1 MADAATFNPNELV
14 IEKVRAVEEYDPE
27 TKELIGRYT
36 QIEDPSLSLSA
47 DGTDVTDAMGAPIT
61 TFYNAQSGTF
71 GFSNS
76 LFSMDLAASQF
87 GTTKI
92 VATSENKVTVPVSET
107 IEIGSDHTVTLK
119 YVPVGTTGAEVT
131 YVKVINSD
139 NTFGETYKVTSG
151 DATTGTKV
159 FKIEAASKKI
169 TLPDDVT
176 GRVFV
181 NYNRESEKA
190 AIVTKTT
197 NDIPQVKSLLIHV
210 IFHDPCNTNNIIAGV
225 ISCPRTQI
233 DPSSVEINLTSDGK
247 HAASYLLRKAYCDES
262 AKLLDII
269 VSRD

>member
-1 MADAATFNPNELV
+1 M
-14 IEKVRAVEEYDPE
+14 EYIGKSDKFYTLWEVNTE
-27 TKELIGRYT
+27 TR
-36 QIEDPSLSLSA
+36 
-47 DGTDVTDAMGAPIT
+47 T
-61 TFYNAQSGTF
+61 T
-71 GFSNS
+71 
-76 LFSMDLAASQF
+76 MR
-87 GTTKI
+87 
-92 VATSENKVTVPVSET
+92 
-107 IEIGSDHTVTLK
+107 
-119 YVPVGTTGAEVT
+119 
-131 YVKVINSD
+131 
-139 NTFGETYKVTSG
+139 GETYKVTSG
-151 DATTGTKV
+151 DVTTGTKV

-225 ISCPRTQI
+225 ISCPRAQI

>member
-87 GTTKI
+87 GTTKV

-119 YVPVGTTGAEVT
+119 YVPIGTTGAEVA

-151 DATTGTKV
+151 DVTTGTKV

-225 ISCPRTQI
+225 ISCPRAQI
-233 DPSSVEINLTSDGK
+233 DPSSVELNLTSDGK
-247 HAASYLLRKAYCDES
+247 HGASYLLQKEYCSDES
-262 AKLLDII
+262 KLFTIL
-269 VSRD
+269 VSED

>member
-1 MADAATFNPNELV
+1 MADVITFNPNELV

-36 QIEDPSLSLSA
+36 QIEDPSLQLSA

-76 LFSMDLAASQF
+76 LFSLDLAASQF
-87 GTTKI
+87 GATK
-92 VATSENKVTVPVSET
+92 VVTTSENKIIVPVSET
-107 IEIGSDHTVTLK
+107 IEIGSDHTATLK
-119 YVPVGTTGAEVT
+119 YVPVGTTGTEIA

-139 NTFGETYKVTSG
+139 NTFGDTYKITSG
-151 DATTGTKV
+151 ELGSDKQFKLDAK
-159 FKIEAASKKI
+159 SKKI
-169 TLPDDVT
+169 TLPEGVT
-176 GRVFV
+176 GRIFV

-190 AIVTKTT
+190 AMVTKTT

-225 ISCPRTQI
+225 ISCPRAQI

-247 HAASYLLRKAYCDES
+247 HAASYLLRRNYCDES
-262 AKLLDII
+262 GKLVDII

>member
-1 MADAATFNPNELV
+1 MANTFNPNELV
-14 IEKVRAVEEYDPE
+14 IEKVRVVEEYDPE

-36 QIEDPSLSLSA
+36 QIEDPSLQLSA

-87 GTTKI
+87 GTTKV
-92 VATSENKVTVPVSET
+92 VATSQDKITVPVSET
-107 IEIGSDHTVTLK
+107 IEIAGDHTVTLK
-119 YVPVGTTGAEVT
+119 YVPVGATGAEIA

-151 DATTGTKV
+151 VATGKNFT
-159 FKIEAASKKI
+159 ISASDKKI
-169 TLPDDVT
+169 TMPDDVT

-181 NYNRESEKA
+181 NYNRESSEA
-190 AIVTKTT
+190 AMVTKTT
-197 NDIPQVKSLLIHV
+197 NDIPKVKSLLIHV
-210 IFHDPCNTNNIIAGV
+210 IFHDPCNTNNVIAGI
-225 ISCPRTQI
+225 ISCPRAQV
-233 DPSSVEINLTSDGK
+233 DPSSVEINLTADGK
-247 HAASYLLRKAYCDES
+247 HAVSYLLRKSYCDETG
-262 AKLLDII
+262 KLVDII

>member
-1 MADAATFNPNELV
+1 MRLDKFLKVSRLIKRRTVANE
-14 IEKVRAVEEYDPE
+14 
-27 TKELIGRYT
+27 
-36 QIEDPSLSLSA
+36 
-47 DGTDVTDAMGAPIT
+47 
-61 TFYNAQSGTF
+61 
-71 GFSNS
+71 
-76 LFSMDLAASQF
+76 
-87 GTTKI
+87 
-92 VATSENKVTVPVSET
+92 VSE
-107 IEIGSDHTVTLK
+107 
-119 YVPVGTTGAEVT
+119 
-131 YVKVINSD
+131 
-139 NTFGETYKVTSG
+139 
-151 DATTGTKV
+151 
-159 FKIEAASKKI
+159 
-169 TLPDDVT
+169 T

-225 ISCPRTQI
+225 ISCPRAQI